1 MLIYFSLLEFG
12 RYYSMLTSVQKE
24 ILQTLINLYR
34 KSKCT
39 SVKCE
44 NIAEIMGRN
53 SGTIRNQMQSL
64 RSLGLVKGV
73 PGPRGGYKP
82 TLEAYHTLNIQ
93 DDPCEIHIPIYVN
106 DVAVSDISVNKI
118 EFNSILKPGDCE
130 ATISVLG
137 DIKQLDLDD
146 VIRIGPTPV
155 NNLTVNGT
163 IVGRDDVDNVLL
175 LKTDNIQSVPNIK
188 VKDIASKD
196 IITIEPDLNISDVA
210 ELLIS
215 NNIRGAPVVD
225 GDELLGIIM
234 FKDIV
239 KMISERV
246 FDIRAKSFMDTH
258 VVTSKDD
265 ISLMRAMN
273 IMYHNNLSLM
283 VLLDENE
290 KMSGVVSFKD
300 ILERL
305 VIS

>member
-1 MLIYFSLLEFG
+1 
-12 RYYSMLTSVQKE
+12 MLTSVQKE
-24 ILQTLINLYR
+24 ILQSLINLYR

-44 NIAEIMGRN
+44 NIAQLMGRN

-93 DDPCEIHIPIYVN
+93 DDPCEIHVPIYVN
-106 DVAVSDISVNKI
+106 GTSIPDISVNKI

-146 VIRIGPTPV
+146 EIKIGPTPV
-155 NNLTVNGT
+155 NNLTVTGT

-175 LKTDNIQSVPNIK
+175 LKTDSIQSVPNIK
-188 VKDIASKD
+188 IKDIATKD
-196 IITIEPDLNISDVA
+196 VITINPDDNISDVA

-215 NNIRGAPVVD
+215 NEIKGAPVVND
-225 GDELLGIIM
+225 GKILGIVM
-234 FKDIV
+234 FKEIV
-239 KMISERV
+239 KMISEKV
-246 FDIRAKSFMDTH
+246 FEIRAKSFMDAH
-258 VVTSKDD
+258 VITASEN
-265 ISLMRAMN
+265 ISLMRAMD
-273 IMYHNNLSLM
+273 IMYQNNLSLM
-283 VLLDENE
+283 VLLDENDE
-290 KMSGVVSFKD
+290 ISGVVSFTD

-305 VIS
+305 VIA

>member
-1 MLIYFSLLEFG
+1 
-12 RYYSMLTSVQKE
+12 MLTSVQKE
-24 ILQTLINLYR
+24 ILQSLINLYR

-44 NIAEIMGRN
+44 NIAQLMGRN

-64 RSLGLVKGV
+64 RSLGLVQGV

-93 DDPCEIHIPIYVN
+93 DDPCEIHVPIYVN
-106 DVAVSDISVNKI
+106 GISVPDLSVNKI

-146 VIRIGPTPV
+146 EIKIGPTPV
-155 NNLTVNGT
+155 NNLTVTGT

-175 LKTDNIQSVPNIK
+175 LKTGSIQSVPNIK
-188 VKDIASKD
+188 IKDIATKD
-196 IITIEPDLNISDVA
+196 VITIHPDDNIADVA

-215 NNIRGAPVVD
+215 HEIKGAPVVND
-225 GDELLGIIM
+225 GKIIGIVM
-234 FKDIV
+234 FKEIV
-239 KMISERV
+239 KMISEKV
-246 FDIRAKSFMDTH
+246 FEIRAKSFMDSH
-258 VVTSKDD
+258 VITASEN
-265 ISLMRAMN
+265 ISLMRAMDLMYQNN
-273 IMYHNNLSLM
+273 ISLM
-283 VLLDENE
+283 VLLDGNDEI
-290 KMSGVVSFKD
+290 SGVVSFTD

-305 VIS
+305 IIG

>member
-1 MLIYFSLLEFG
+1 
-12 RYYSMLTSVQKE
+12 MLTSVQKE
-24 ILQTLINLYR
+24 ILQSLINLYR

-44 NIAEIMGRN
+44 NIAQLMGRN

-93 DDPCEIHIPIYVN
+93 DDPCEIHVPIYVN
-106 DVAVSDISVNKI
+106 GTSIPDISVNKI

-146 VIRIGPTPV
+146 EIKIGPTPV
-155 NNLTVNGT
+155 NNLTVTGT

-175 LKTDNIQSVPNIK
+175 LKTDSIQSVPNIK
-188 VKDIASKD
+188 IKDIATTD
-196 IITIEPDLNISDVA
+196 VITINPEDNIADVA

-215 NNIRGAPVVD
+215 NEIKGAPVVND
-225 GDELLGIIM
+225 GKIMGIVM
-234 FKDIV
+234 FKEIV
-239 KMISERV
+239 KMISEKV
-246 FDIRAKSFMDTH
+246 FEIRAKSFMDSH
-258 VVTSKDD
+258 VITASDN
-265 ISLMRAMN
+265 ISLMRAMDM
-273 IMYHNNLSLM
+273 MYQNNLSLM
-283 VLLDENE
+283 VLLDENDE
-290 KMSGVVSFKD
+290 ISGVVSFTD

-305 VIS
+305 VIA

>member
-1 MLIYFSLLEFG
+1 
-12 RYYSMLTSVQKE
+12 MLTSVQKE
-24 ILQTLINLYR
+24 ILQSLINLYR
-34 KSKCT
+34 TNKCT

-44 NIAEIMGRN
+44 SIAKLMGRN

-64 RSLGLVKGV
+64 RSLGLVMGV

-82 TLEAYHTLNIQ
+82 TLEAYHALNIQ

-106 DVAVSDISVNKI
+106 GEAVSDISVNKI

-130 ATISVLG
+130 ATITVLG

-146 VIRIGPTPV
+146 VIKIGPTPV

-163 IVGRDDVDNVLL
+163 IVGRDDVDNELL

-188 VKDIASKD
+188 VKDIATTD
-196 IITIEPDLNISDVA
+196 IVTIDPNSNISDVA

-215 NNIRGAPVVD
+215 MNIQGAPVVQD
-225 GDELLGIIM
+225 DKLLGIIM
-234 FKDIV
+234 FEDIV
-239 KMISERV
+239 KMISEKV
-246 FDIRAKSFMDTH
+246 FEIRAKSFMDSH
-258 VVTSKDD
+258 VVTSKED
-265 ISLMRAMN
+265 ISLMGAMN

-283 VLLDENE
+283 ILVDDNG
-290 KMSGVVSFKD
+290 KMTGVVSFKD
-300 ILERL
+300 ILKRL

>member
-1 MLIYFSLLEFG
+1 
-12 RYYSMLTSVQKE
+12 MLTSVQKE

-53 SGTIRNQMQSL
+53 AGTIRNQMQSL

-93 DDPCEIHIPIYVN
+93 NDPCEIHVPIYVN
-106 DVAVSDISVNKI
+106 GKLVEDLSVNKI

-146 VIRIGPTPV
+146 HIKIGPTPV

-175 LKTDNIQSVPNIK
+175 LKTENIQSVPNIK
-188 VKDIASKD
+188 VKEIATTD
-196 IITIEPDLNISDVA
+196 VITIDQNTDISDVA

-215 NNIRGAPVVD
+215 ENIRGAPVVD
-225 GDELLGIIM
+225 GDDIKGIVM
-234 FKDIV
+234 FQDIV
-239 KMISERV
+239 RMISEKV
-246 FDIRAKSFMDTH
+246 FEIRAKSFMDPH
-258 VVTSKDD
+258 VITCKED
-265 ISLMRAMN
+265 ITLMSAMDM
-273 IMYHNNLSLM
+273 MYQNNLSLM
-283 VLLDENE
+283 VLLDEDE
-290 KMSGVVSFKD
+290 KISGVVSFKD

-305 VIS
+305 VIA

>member
-1 MLIYFSLLEFG
+1 
-12 RYYSMLTSVQKE
+12 MLTSVQKE
-24 ILQTLINLYR
+24 ILQSLINLYR

-44 NIAEIMGRN
+44 NIAQLMGRN

-93 DDPCEIHIPIYVN
+93 DDPCEIHVPIYVN
-106 DVAVSDISVNKI
+106 GTSIPDISVNKI

-146 VIRIGPTPV
+146 EIKIGPTPV
-155 NNLTVNGT
+155 NNLTVTGT

-175 LKTDNIQSVPNIK
+175 LKTDSIQSVPNIK
-188 VKDIASKD
+188 IKDIATTD
-196 IITIEPDLNISDVA
+196 VITINPEDNIADVA

-215 NNIRGAPVVD
+215 NEIKGAPVVND
-225 GDELLGIIM
+225 GKIMGIVM
-234 FKDIV
+234 FKEIV
-239 KMISERV
+239 KMISEKV
-246 FDIRAKSFMDTH
+246 FEIRAKSFMDSH
-258 VVTSKDD
+258 VITASDN
-265 ISLMRAMN
+265 ISLMRAMD
-273 IMYHNNLSLM
+273 IMYQNNLSLM
-283 VLLDENE
+283 VLLDENDE
-290 KMSGVVSFKD
+290 ISGVVSFTD

-305 VIS
+305 VIA

>member
-1 MLIYFSLLEFG
+1 
-12 RYYSMLTSVQKE
+12 MLTSVQKE
-24 ILQTLINLYR
+24 ILQSLINLYR

-44 NIAEIMGRN
+44 NIAQLMGRN

-93 DDPCEIHIPIYVN
+93 DDPCEIHVPIYVN
-106 DVAVSDISVNKI
+106 GTSIPDISVNKI

-146 VIRIGPTPV
+146 EIKIGPTPV
-155 NNLTVNGT
+155 NNLTVTGT

-175 LKTDNIQSVPNIK
+175 LKTDSIQSVPNIK
-188 VKDIASKD
+188 IKDIATKD
-196 IITIEPDLNISDVA
+196 VITINPDDNIADVA

-215 NNIRGAPVVD
+215 NEIKGAPVVKD
-225 GDELLGIIM
+225 GKILGIIM
-234 FKDIV
+234 FKEIV
-239 KMISERV
+239 KMISEKV
-246 FDIRAKSFMDTH
+246 FEIRAKSFMDSH
-258 VVTSKDD
+258 VITSSDD
-265 ISLMRAMN
+265 ISLIRAMD
-273 IMYHNNLSLM
+273 IMYQNNLSLM
-283 VLLDENE
+283 VLIDENDE
-290 KMSGVVSFKD
+290 ISGVVSFTD

-305 VIS
+305 VIA

>member
-1 MLIYFSLLEFG
+1 
-12 RYYSMLTSVQKE
+12 MLTSVQKE
-24 ILQTLINLYR
+24 ILQSLINLYR

-44 NIAEIMGRN
+44 NIAQLMGRN

-93 DDPCEIHIPIYVN
+93 DDPCEIHVPIYVN
-106 DVAVSDISVNKI
+106 GTSIPDISVNKI

-146 VIRIGPTPV
+146 EIKIGPTPV
-155 NNLTVNGT
+155 NNLTVTGT

-175 LKTDNIQSVPNIK
+175 LKTDSIQSVPNIK
-188 VKDIASKD
+188 IKDIATTD
-196 IITIEPDLNISDVA
+196 VITINPEDNIADVA

-215 NNIRGAPVVD
+215 NEIKGAPVVNN
-225 GDELLGIIM
+225 GKIMGIVM
-234 FKDIV
+234 FKEIV
-239 KMISERV
+239 KMISEKV
-246 FDIRAKSFMDTH
+246 FEIRAKSFMDSH
-258 VVTSKDD
+258 VITASDN
-265 ISLMRAMN
+265 ISLMRAMD
-273 IMYHNNLSLM
+273 IMYQNNLSLM
-283 VLLDENE
+283 VLLDENDE
-290 KMSGVVSFKD
+290 ISGVVSFTD

-305 VIS
+305 VIA

>member
-1 MLIYFSLLEFG
+1 
-12 RYYSMLTSVQKE
+12 MLTSVQKE
-24 ILQTLINLYR
+24 ILQSLINLYR

-44 NIAEIMGRN
+44 NIAQLMGRN

-93 DDPCEIHIPIYVN
+93 DDPCEIHVPIYVN
-106 DVAVSDISVNKI
+106 GTSIPDISVNKI

-146 VIRIGPTPV
+146 EIKIGPTPV
-155 NNLTVNGT
+155 NNLTVTGT

-175 LKTDNIQSVPNIK
+175 LKTDSIQSVPNIK
-188 VKDIASKD
+188 IKDIATTD
-196 IITIEPDLNISDVA
+196 VITINPEDNIADVA

-215 NNIRGAPVVD
+215 NEIKGAPVVNN
-225 GDELLGIIM
+225 GKIMGIVM
-234 FKDIV
+234 FKEIV
-239 KMISERV
+239 KMISEKV
-246 FDIRAKSFMDTH
+246 FEIRAKSFMDSH
-258 VVTSKDD
+258 VITASDN
-265 ISLMRAMN
+265 ISLMRAMDM
-273 IMYHNNLSLM
+273 MYQNNLSLM
-283 VLLDENE
+283 VLLDENDE
-290 KMSGVVSFKD
+290 ISGVVSFTD

-305 VIS
+305 VIA